1 MADTALAGERSP
13 AAGPVTGPGIYDL
26 TAEEYHADP
35 VPGGSLS
42 SSGARRLLPP
52 SCPALF
58 RWEQDNPPAPKATF
72 DFGHAAHKEVLGVGP
87 DLVALDFD
95 DWRTKAAREERD
107 ELRAAGAVPLL
118 RDDYQQVLDMAAAIR
133 RHPVA
138 SRLFES
144 GSGTAESALVW
155 RDGPTGVI
163 RRALLDWRP
172 DPGPGRMIIPDYKTA
187 RSADPAAIAR
197 AVHEYGYHQQADWY
211 RAGCRALSLCGDDAE
226 FVFVVQEKTP
236 PYLVTVVQLDA
247 TAMRIGAAR
256 NRRAIEIYAECVEA
270 GRWPGY
276 ADDVVYLSLPPYA
289 EIRDSEEYL

>member
-1 MADTALAGERSP
+1 MTNTALAGAVAP
-13 AAGPVTGPGIYDL
+13 AAGPVTGPGVYDL

-35 VPGGSLS
+35 VPCGSLS

-58 RWEQDNPPAPKATF
+58 RWEQDHPQPPKATF
-72 DFGHAAHKEVLGVGP
+72 DFGHAAHKLVLGVGP

-95 DWRTKAAREERD
+95 DWRTKAARQERD

-133 RHPVA
+133 QHPMA
-138 SRLFES
+138 SRLFEP

-155 RDGPTGVI
+155 RDGPTGVM

-172 DPGPGRMIIPDYKTA
+172 APGPGRMIIRDYKTA
-187 RSADPAAIAR
+187 RSADPAAVAR

-211 RAGCRALSLCGDDAE
+211 RAGCRALGLCDETAE
-226 FVFVVQEKTP
+226 FVFVVQEKTA

-247 TAMRIGAAR
+247 MAMRIGAAR
-256 NRRAIEIYAECVEA
+256 NRRAIETYAKCVET

-276 ADDVVYLSLPPYA
+276 ADDVAYLSLPPYA